1 MAFDA
6 RSIMGRNRSM
16 GMGKSV
22 VELFSAAISV
32 TVWRKRS
39 EMDAGSRDMT
49 PAAWDS
55 FFDAW
60 SSPSAL
66 MTLARR
72 SRSASACRAMARFIS
87 WGRSMSFTSTADT
100 SIPHASV
107 PSSMWSRRILF
118 TRSRSASSSSSS
130 AWPTTLRSVVWA
142 SWLVANR

>member
-1 MAFDA
+1 
-6 RSIMGRNRSM
+6 M
-16 GMGKSV
+16 GMGNSV

-32 TVWRKRS
+32 TVWRNRS

-49 PAAWDS
+49 PAACES
-55 FFDAW
+55 FFDAC

-66 MTLARR
+66 MTFARR
-72 SRSASACRAMARFIS
+72 SRSASAWRAMARFIS

-100 SIPHASV
+100 SMPQASV
-107 PSSMWSRRILF
+107 PSSIWSRRIVL

-130 AWPTTLRSVVWA
+130 ACPTTLRSVVCA